1 MKKNVKKT
9 EIAKKLKTPL
19 YLFLAICG
27 CFALMFKLDP
37 KKIIVYTRHDVDI
50 LVYAIVTFA
59 IYLFYQKFKGQN
71 KSRMP
76 FKVLSTMFTLLLIF
90 GYSFDTTD
98 GAYLVYGNAAFL
110 IISIAKFIGLYPLI
124 YTALNVLYD
133 KMIACKVGE
142 FKGSKFTDYLDKHP
156 FKFTCIALLVCY
168 LPYIIAF
175 YPAVMGYDPA
185 NQIKEFMGIHNRYW
199 DSVIMLDP
207 TVTITN
213 FNPIIHTLLL
223 GGCFKLGVTIENVNL
238 GLFLYS
244 AIQITCMICT
254 LAYSIKFLKRE
265 GVPNK
270 ILFFIIG
277 VYALVPIFP
286 FYSLSTNKDTFF
298 TLWIMLYTIKLYE
311 LIKHKYDRKN
321 VLAMIGISIFLFLSR
336 NNGIYTIL
344 LSLPFCFIVKENR
357 KATAVVLA
365 TVLLSYLGYSKVLLP
380 TLKITPTSIREVL
393 SIPFQQTAALIQ
405 KDEDIIEE
413 KDKEL
418 IAKILNYETI
428 KKEYDPELADR
439 VKNTYNKYTT
449 DEELKEYFAMWF
461 KYLLK
466 RPIIYID
473 ATINNMYGYF
483 YPNTVRWYLYADYN
497 TKLEE
502 AGFDYHFNALSG
514 LRTALAGFG
523 NAYQYFPLLGLY
535 VNIGFTV
542 WFYMYLVGCLLVN
555 KNKKWILVLLPA
567 LSLIL
572 VCVASPA
579 NAYFRYALPF
589 ISTLP
594 MTLALL
600 NQNKKK
606 SSTR

>member
-1 MKKNVKKT
+1 MRKEKRWKNNDT
-9 EIAKKLKTPL
+9 LKTIL
-19 YLFLAICG
+19 YLIMSICSSFAFL
-27 CFALMFKLDP
+27 FKLDP
-37 KKIIVYTRHDVDI
+37 QKIIIYSRHDVDI
-50 LVYAIVTFA
+50 LVYALVTIA
-59 IYLFYQKFKGQN
+59 IFIFYRNFFDKNAK
-71 KSRMP
+71 RTT

-98 GAYLVYGNAAFL
+98 SAFLVYGNLTFL
-110 IISIAKFIGLYPLI
+110 IISVVKFLGLYPLI
-124 YTALNVLYD
+124 YTGLNALYD
-133 KMIACKVGE
+133 KVLDFKVGK

-156 FKFTCIALLVCY
+156 FKFTCIVLLICF
-168 LPYIIAF
+168 LPYIIAY

-207 TVTITN
+207 NVTITN
-213 FNPIIHTLLL
+213 FNPVIHTLLL
-223 GGCFKLGVTIENVNL
+223 GSCFKLGVNIGSVNL

-244 AIQITCMICT
+244 IIQIACMICT

-265 GVPNK
+265 KVPNK
-270 ILFFIIG
+270 ILMAIVGI
-277 VYALVPIFP
+277 YALVPIFP

-298 TLWIMLYTIKLYE
+298 VLWMLLYTIKLYE
-311 LIKHKYDRKN
+311 LIKHKYERRN
-321 VLAMIGISIFLFLSR
+321 VITMILISLFLFLSR

-344 LSLPFCFIVKENR
+344 LSLPFCFIIKENR
-357 KATAVVLA
+357 KATGIILA
-365 TVLLSYLGYSKVLLP
+365 TVLIGYIGYSKVLLP
-380 TLKITPTSIREVL
+380 ALKITPTSIREVL

-405 KDEDIIEE
+405 KDEDLIEE

-418 IAKILNYETI
+418 ISKILDYEKI

-449 DEELKEYFAMWF
+449 DKEIKEYFNIWF

-466 RPIIYID
+466 RPLVYID

-483 YPNTVRWYLYADYN
+483 YPNTVRWYLYTDYN

-502 AGFDYHFNALSG
+502 AGFDYHFNALEG
-514 LRTALAGFG
+514 LRTILSGFG
-523 NAYQYFPLLGLY
+523 NAFQYIPLLGLY
-535 VNIGFTV
+535 VNIGFISWT
-542 WFYMYLVGCLLVN
+542 YMYLVGCLIVN
-555 KNKKWILVLLPA
+555 KNSKWIILLLPA

-572 VCVASPA
+572 VCIASPA
-579 NAYFRYALPF
+579 NAYFRYSLPY
-589 ISTLP
+589 ITTLP

-600 NQNKKK
+600 NQNKKM
-606 SSTR
+606 SSI